1 MSCQRYIRVV
11 LSAAALSVVVL
22 FAAACGLQPV
32 SSIRIKT
39 SPELYVPLSAKS
51 FSANEYISPTS
62 FADMLKSGNS
72 SGRKGQIYYYNPP
85 NLKEE
90 DAGQLRYL
98 IHYPLQSFTFDVSNY
113 FGKERADSVLSR
125 SFDTSID
132 IPKIEKTVSTAV
144 DSGEINTKL
153 LKVFNERYSLPSP
166 SPSLPSGGPIGV
178 PLLLPV
184 TIKFGGFSRLIFEDS
199 PDSALTISTVSS
211 ANYVIASGT
220 LTISGIPIAG
230 VPNGKSIR
238 FPLAGRTIIG
248 DQEMPLQITIRRQD
262 TTGGN
267 VIITPK
273 LEGTIAQVEG
283 VTADLDVISLEE
295 KQMEIAL
302 PEGFRSAKIDTG
314 SLNLDVLQPAGWSGI
329 SISHK
334 THIKQEGAAGLNLA
348 PVAFTAV
355 GTSIDLAGQ
364 QLNSNRQFTYE
375 PVLKVTLNDATYTRS
390 DTPIQAECSVSIGKF
405 ETVTLANRQDFTK
418 AQNEPVPSDMKKWV
432 QSIRIKK
439 VTAKVVLTNNLPEG
453 NPININLKSTVFG
466 IDGTDTHG
474 ASGEFPAQVQNK
486 EVKYPGEENF
496 NLPITPETKFDLKST
511 VLPGS
516 SVGSDAYTL
525 KNIETGKK
533 VEFSGKVEFDI
544 DWESMVVKADGGKGS
559 SFPEG
564 DLLRLPM
571 LSKLKKAGIQLD
583 KMPMYFYAGSD
594 SNLFRDTEVKLDLSV
609 EALDENGIST
619 ATSLLNK
626 SHKLVPLPA
635 DAFKD
640 AEGEEG
646 KTKTLKTAVP
656 EPMFTV
662 DTLHKTLNGYPE
674 GIRFKYAISME
685 NGVTITREEYKS
697 AKAKNDGDPAINV
710 DLLLEIP
717 IGFTVSSGGELELYS
732 ATEAI
737 DLKDSFNK
745 LPIGEEQFKLRKL
758 QLNAN
763 LENESGFT
771 PAFILRIKNRGDK
784 GRLLD
789 DKEISLAPGNQELKF
804 TSEEWDKLKEA
815 GAFIPELYLKLE
827 PDKSYAIKKDAEL
840 KANLFVTVAADV
852 DYKVY

>member
-39 SPELYVPLSAKS
+39 SPELYAPLSAKS
-51 FSANEYISPTS
+51 FSANEYISPTR
-62 FADMLKSGNS
+62 FKDMLKSSKS
-72 SGRKGQIYYYNPP
+72 SGREGQIYYYNPP
-85 NLKEE
+85 NAK
-90 DAGQLRYL
+90 DPAQLRYL
-98 IHYPLQSFTFDVSNY
+98 IHYPLQSIPVDVNNY

-132 IPKIEKTVSTAV
+132 IPKIEKTVSSAV
-144 DSGEINTKL
+144 DSEEINTKL
-153 LKVFNERYSLPSP
+153 LKVFNERYSPS
-166 SPSLPSGGPIGV
+166 STSLSVLSGGPINDYPLPAV
-178 PLLLPV
+178 PI
-184 TIKFGGFSRLIFEDS
+184 TFTSFSRLIFEDS
-199 PDSALTISTVSS
+199 PDSALTISTASS
-211 ANYVIASGT
+211 LNYVITSGT
-220 LTISGIPIAG
+220 LTISGVPIAG

-248 DQEMPLQITIRRQD
+248 NNAMQLQITIRRED

-267 VIITPK
+267 VTITPK
-273 LEGTIAQVEG
+273 LEGTIALVDG

-302 PEGFRSAKIDTG
+302 PEGFRRAKIDTG
-314 SLNLDVLQPAGWSGI
+314 SLNLDVLQPPGWSEI
-329 SISHK
+329 SISHQ
-334 THIKQEGAAGLNLA
+334 THIKQEGTAGLNLA
-348 PVAFTAV
+348 PTSFTQA
-355 GTSIDLAGQ
+355 GTPVSLAGQ
-364 QLNSNRQFTYE
+364 SLNTDTRLKYSSK
-375 PVLKVTLNDATYTRS
+375 LKVKLTNATYIKS
-390 DTPIQAECSVSIGKF
+390 DTPVNAECSVSIGKF
-405 ETVTLANRQDFTK
+405 EKVTLAKRSDFEK
-418 AQNEPVPSDMKKWV
+418 AQDEPVPSDMKKWV

-439 VTAKVVLTNNLPEG
+439 VTAKVVLTNNLPAE
-453 NPININLKSTVFG
+453 NPININLESTVFG
-466 IDGTDTHG
+466 INGTDKHG
-474 ASGEFPAQVQNK
+474 ASGVFPAQVQNK

-516 SVGSDAYTL
+516 PEGSDAYTL

-594 SNLFRDTEVKLDLSV
+594 SGLFKDTEVTLDLSV

-619 ATSLLNK
+619 PTSLLKK

-646 KTKTLKTAVP
+646 KTKTLTKAVP

-697 AKAKNDGDPAINV
+697 AKAKNGGDPAINV

-717 IGFTVSSGGELELYS
+717 IGFTVSSGGGELELYS

-737 DLKDSFNK
+737 DLKDK

-763 LENESGFT
+763 LENKSDFD

-784 GRLLD
+784 GSLLD
-789 DKEISLAPGNQELKF
+789 DKKISLATGNQELKF
-804 TSEEWDKLKEA
+804 TSQEWDKLKEA

-827 PDKSYAIKKDAEL
+827 PGKPYTVKKDAEL
-840 KANLFVTVAADV
+840 KANLSVTVTADV
-852 DYKVY
+852 DYVLGGSK

>member
-1 MSCQRYIRVV
+1 MSCQRYISVV

-51 FSANEYISPTS
+51 FSANEYISPTR
-62 FADMLKSGNS
+62 FKDMLKSSKS
-72 SGRKGQIYYYNPP
+72 SGREGQIYYYNPP
-85 NLKEE
+85 NAK
-90 DAGQLRYL
+90 DPAQLRYL
-98 IHYPLQSFTFDVSNY
+98 IHYPLQSIPVDVNNY

-132 IPKIEKTVSTAV
+132 IPKIEKTVSSAI
-144 DSGEINTKL
+144 DSNEINTKL
-153 LKVFNERYSLPSP
+153 LKVFNERYSSP
-166 SPSLPSGGPIGV
+166 SPFVPSGGTAGDYPSLPAV
-178 PLLLPV
+178 P
-184 TIKFGGFSRLIFEDS
+184 IKFTGFSRLIFEDS
-199 PDSALTISTVSS
+199 PDSALTISTASS

-220 LTISGIPIAG
+220 LTISDGSITG

-238 FPLAGRTIIG
+238 FPLAGRTILG
-248 DQEMPLQITIRRQD
+248 NDNMQLQITIRRQD

-267 VIITPK
+267 VTITPE
-273 LEGTIAQVEG
+273 LEGTIARVEG
-283 VTADLDVISLEE
+283 VTANLDVISLEE
-295 KQMEIAL
+295 KQMDIAL
-302 PEGFRSAKIDTG
+302 PEGFRSAKIGTG
-314 SLNLDVLQPAGWSGI
+314 SLNLDVLQPPGWSGI

-334 THIKQEGAAGLNLA
+334 THIKQEGTAGLNLA
-348 PVAFTAV
+348 PTSFTQA
-355 GTSIDLAGQ
+355 GTPVNLAGQ
-364 QLNSNRQFTYE
+364 SLNTDTR
-375 PVLKVTLNDATYTRS
+375 LKYSSKLQVTLTDATYTRS

-405 ETVTLANRQDFTK
+405 ETVTLAKRSDFKK
-418 AQNEPVPSDMKKWV
+418 AQDEPVPSDMKKWV

-439 VTAKVVLTNNLPEG
+439 VTAKVVLTNNLPAE

-466 IDGTDTHG
+466 IDGTDKHG
-474 ASGEFPAQVQNK
+474 TSGEFPAQEQNK
-486 EVKYPGEENF
+486 EVKYPGKENF
-496 NLPITPETKFDLKST
+496 DLPITPETKFDLEST

-571 LSKLKKAGIQLD
+571 VSKLKKAGIQLD

-594 SNLFRDTEVKLDLSV
+594 SNLFRDTEVRLDLSV
-609 EALDENGIST
+609 EALAENGIST
-619 ATSLLNK
+619 PTSLLK
-626 SHKLVPLPA
+626 ESHKLVPLPA

-646 KTKTLKTAVP
+646 KTKTLTKAVP

-662 DTLHKTLNGYPE
+662 GTLHETLNTYPD
-674 GIRFKYAISME
+674 GIRFNYTISME

-697 AKAKNDGDPAINV
+697 AKANNDGDPAINV

-717 IGFTVSSGGELELYS
+717 IGFTVSSRGGELELYS

-771 PAFILRIKNRGDK
+771 PAFILRIKNRENK
-784 GRLLD
+784 ELLG
-789 DKEISLAPGNQELKF
+789 DKEISLAAGNQELKL

-827 PDKSYAIKKDAEL
+827 PGKPYTVKKDAEL
-840 KANLFVTVAADV
+840 KANLSVTVAADV

>member
-1 MSCQRYIRVV
+1 MSCQRYISVV

-39 SPELYVPLSAKS
+39 SPELYAPLSAKS
-51 FSANEYISPTS
+51 FSANEYISPTR
-62 FADMLKSGNS
+62 FKDMLKSSKS
-72 SGRKGQIYYYNPP
+72 SGREGQIYYYNPP
-85 NLKEE
+85 NAK
-90 DAGQLRYL
+90 DPAQLRYL
-98 IHYPLQSFTFDVSNY
+98 IHYPLQSIPVDVNNY

-132 IPKIEKTVSTAV
+132 IPKIEKTVSSAV
-144 DSGEINTKL
+144 DSAEINTKL
-153 LKVFNERYSLPSP
+153 LNVFNERYSLPSPSP

-184 TIKFGGFSRLIFEDS
+184 TIKFGGFSRLIFEDY

-220 LTISGIPIAG
+220 LTISGVPIAG

-238 FPLAGRTIIG
+238 FPLADRTIIG

-262 TTGGN
+262 TTGGD
-267 VIITPK
+267 VTITPK

-314 SLNLDVLQPAGWSGI
+314 SLNLDVQRSPGWSGI

-348 PVAFTAV
+348 PAGFTAV
-355 GTSIDLAGQ
+355 GTPIDLAGQ
-364 QLNSNRQFTYE
+364 QLNSNRQFTYK

-418 AQNEPVPSDMKKWV
+418 DQNEPVPSDMKKWV

-439 VTAKVVLTNNLPEG
+439 VTATVKLNNQLPPN
-453 NPININLKSTVFG
+453 NPIEIKLQSQIFG
-466 IDGTDTHG
+466 IDDSHN
-474 ASGEFPAQVQNK
+474 FPAGQDASYDYESQFPNP
-486 EVKYPGEENF
+486 PGRSLDIANTQF
-496 NLPITPETKFDLKST
+496 FDLKST

-516 SVGSDAYTL
+516 PEGGDAFTL

-533 VEFSGKVEFDI
+533 VSFSGKVEFDI
-544 DWESMVVKADGGKGS
+544 DWESMVVKADKDQKT
-559 SFPEG
+559 SFPEKG
-564 DLLRLPM
+564 VLNVPM
-571 LSKLKKAGIQLD
+571 LSQLKKAGIKLD
-583 KMPMYFYAGSD
+583 KIPMYFYAGSN
-594 SNLFRDTEVKLDLSV
+594 SNLFGDTEVTLDLSV

-646 KTKTLKTAVP
+646 KTKTLTKAVP

-662 DTLHKTLNGYPE
+662 HDLDKTLNTYPD
-674 GIRFKYAISME
+674 GIRFNYTISMD
-685 NGVTITREEYKS
+685 NGVTITREAYN
-697 AKAKNDGDPAINV
+697 KAKEGGSATINV

>member
-1 MSCQRYIRVV
+1 MSCQRYISVV

-22 FAAACGLQPV
+22 FAAACGLRPV

-90 DAGQLRYL
+90 DAAQLRYL
-98 IHYPLQSFTFDVSNY
+98 IHYPLQSIPVDVNNY

-132 IPKIEKTVSTAV
+132 IPKIEKTVSSAV
-144 DSGEINTKL
+144 DSNEINTKL
-153 LKVFNERYSLPSP
+153 LKVFNERYSSTSP
-166 SPSLPSGGPIGV
+166 SVPLGGTAGDYSLPAV
-178 PLLLPV
+178 P
-184 TIKFGGFSRLIFEDS
+184 IKFNGFSRLIFEDS
-199 PDSALTISTVSS
+199 PDSALTISTASS

-220 LTISGIPIAG
+220 LTISGVPIAG

-248 DQEMPLQITIRRQD
+248 DHEMPLQITIRRAD

-267 VIITPK
+267 VTITPK

-314 SLNLDVLQPAGWSGI
+314 SLNLDVQRSPGWSGI

-348 PVAFTAV
+348 PAGFTAV
-355 GTSIDLAGQ
+355 GTPIDLAGQ
-364 QLNSNRQFTYE
+364 QLNSNRQFTYK

-418 AQNEPVPSDMKKWV
+418 DQNEPVPSDMKKWV

-453 NPININLKSTVFG
+453 NPININLESTVFG
-466 IDGTDTHG
+466 INGTDKHG
-474 ASGEFPAQVQNK
+474 ASGVFPAQVQNK
-486 EVKYPGEENF
+486 EVKYPGRENF
-496 NLPITPETKFDLKST
+496 DLPITSETKFDLKST

-516 SVGSDAYTL
+516 PEGSDVYTL

-583 KMPMYFYAGSD
+583 KIPMYFYAGSN
-594 SNLFRDTEVKLDLSV
+594 SNLFGDTEVKLDLSV
-609 EALDENGIST
+609 ESLTENGIST
-619 ATSLLNK
+619 PKPLLSE

-646 KTKTLKTAVP
+646 KTKTLTKAVP

-662 DTLHKTLNGYPE
+662 HDLDKTLNTYPD
-674 GIRFKYAISME
+674 GIRFNYTISMD
-685 NGVTITREEYKS
+685 NGVTITREAYN
-697 AKAKNDGDPAINV
+697 KAKEGGSATINV